1 MEHPCAVMVLGVEGR
16 GWGWT
21 LGLNGA
27 ERWQLV
33 PAGGVRSSV
42 GQISYSQTASLSP
55 PLCGGFGIA
64 GPSLGLCRGFPLVG
78 IRLGMA
84 MWVFSVLVMWGQRGP
99 TGTKDA
105 PQGSPPH

>member
-1 MEHPCAVMVLGVEGR
+1 MCRDGAWGGGVGDGHWGLMGQR
-16 GWGWT
+16 GGSWY
-21 LGLNGA
+21 L
-27 ERWQLV
+27 Q
-33 PAGGVRSSV
+33 GGVRSSV

-84 MWVFSVLVMWGQRGP
+84 TWVFSVLVMWGQRGP